1 MTVPQGVS
9 SSPIF
14 HSLQLPPSKTPS
26 SSETASA
33 GAAVSSSLAVPKEE
47 LWLSIQDDA
56 GYTESLVAIERSD
69 MHQKPGPSSPQVVRG
84 YWKSFIDGLQRVLVF
99 TRDEDVLDQIVA
111 ADSVSQN
118 NVDVSLSL
126 KSVGVSLV
134 DNNRKREVAFIGVTQ

>member
-1 MTVPQGVS
+1 MGGVS
-9 SSPIF
+9 
-14 HSLQLPPSKTPS
+14 T
-26 SSETASA
+26 
-33 GAAVSSSLAVPKEE
+33 SLATPKED

-56 GYTESLVAIERSD
+56 GYTESLVAIERSNVQ
-69 MHQKPGPSSPQVVRG
+69 QKPGSSSPQVVKG

-99 TRDEDVLDQIVA
+99 TRDEEVLDQIVA

-134 DNNRKREVAFIGVTQ
+134 DNKRKREVAFIGIIQ